1 MTRGCVLSFGLC
13 SQLTYPLSPSRIR
26 LLMPASADS
35 LRAAACAVERRR
47 RLEDSEV
54 VTSISGLLRR
64 NEHLELRAL
73 HIFNDLL
80 QVVHLLKLNLLQIR
94 IADLGEAR
102 QSRLCFL
109 KSLLVLLH
117 LDEKRSDRGTRHA
130 LVLLLS

>member
-1 MTRGCVLSFGLC
+1 MTQGRVLSFGLC
-13 SQLTYPLSPSRIR
+13 SLITYPLSPYRSR

-54 VTSISGLLRR
+54 VPSISGLLRG
-64 NEHLELRAL
+64 NEHLELRAF
-73 HIFNDLL
+73 HVFNNLL
-80 QVVHLLKLNLLQIR
+80 QVVHLLKLNLLEIR
-94 IADLGEAR
+94 IADLGEAC

-117 LDEKRSDRGTRHA
+117 LDEE
-130 LVLLLS
+130 